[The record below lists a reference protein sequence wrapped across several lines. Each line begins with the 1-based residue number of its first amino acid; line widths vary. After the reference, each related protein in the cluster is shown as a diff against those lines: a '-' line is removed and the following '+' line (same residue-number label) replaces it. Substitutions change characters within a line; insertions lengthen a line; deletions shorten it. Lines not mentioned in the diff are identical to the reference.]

1 MMMQTVRISDAVRCF
16 LLNVP
21 KGPNLVC
28 PRETSLSGKQPSNTV
43 LWRETLARRRG
54 RISLVSWRGFQF
66 IGLASAH
73 AINGHRAWEVDRF
86 FVSTGQDKTPG
97 DSNGAGAKLQKSWDH
112 AFTDFLEKL
121 VQEAGERLGE
131 RVMLRLPF
139 DSPCVHAAR
148 LAGFYPFFEEA
159 LLEGQVAEDGQNAA
173 ESPLSLGVRL
183 PQDDYGLFQLFCAGS
198 PQQVRAGLGS
208 TFDQWRDS
216 QNPSHKEMR
225 ERVIRDKER
234 IIGWLGLRTLGGWQE
249 GRVMYHPGFPD
260 ALPALLYNALAQPGL
275 NKWLIPDYQE
285 MAHELLLRR
294 GLVETARY
302 VVLVKTVAAPVMS
315 PGFAA
320 VEA

>member
-1 MMMQTVRISDAVRCF
+1 MIQTVRICDAVRCF
-16 LLNVP
+16 LLSVP
-21 KGPNLVC
+21 KGPNLAC

-66 IGLASAH
+66 TGLASAH
-73 AINGHRAWEVDRF
+73 AINGHRVWEVDRL

-183 PQDDYGLFQLFCAGS
+183 PQDDYGLFQLFFAGS

-216 QNPSHKEMR
+216 QNPAHKEMR
-225 ERVIRDKER
+225 EGVIRDKER

-249 GRVMYHPGFPD
+249 GRVMYHPGFPY
-260 ALPALLYNALAQPGL
+260 ALPALLYNAMAQPGL

>member
-1 MMMQTVRISDAVRCF
+1 MMQTVRISDAVRCF

-66 IGLASAH
+66 TGLASAH
-73 AINGHRAWEVDRF
+73 AINGHRAWEVDRL

-198 PQQVRAGLGS
+198 PQQVRAGLDPLS
-208 TFDQWRDS
+208 TSGAIPR
-216 QNPSHKEMR
+216 
-225 ERVIRDKER
+225 IRPIKKCES
-234 IIGWLGLRTLGGWQE
+234 G
-249 GRVMYHPGFPD
+249 
-260 ALPALLYNALAQPGL
+260 
-275 NKWLIPDYQE
+275 
-285 MAHELLLRR
+285 
-294 GLVETARY
+294 
-302 VVLVKTVAAPVMS
+302 
-315 PGFAA
+315 
-320 VEA
+320 